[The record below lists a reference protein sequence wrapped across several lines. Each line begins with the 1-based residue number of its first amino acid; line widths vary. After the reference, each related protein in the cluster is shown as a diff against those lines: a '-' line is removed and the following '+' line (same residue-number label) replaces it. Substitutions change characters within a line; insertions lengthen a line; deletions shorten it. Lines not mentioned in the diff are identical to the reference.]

1 MFLRPGLKC
10 MYSLMHVI
18 SNTKLSSVVTFKL
31 MCEILSNTTFFVML
45 DRIYMYIFLK
55 KKRDIFCP

>member
-1 MFLRPGLKC
+1 
-10 MYSLMHVI
+10 MHVI
-18 SNTKLSSVVTFKL
+18 SNTKLSSVVTFKF

-55 KKRDIFCP
+55 KKRDIFCPWNFERLD